1 LYSTVGDFLR
11 FGQMLAAGGHLDGHR
26 VLAEETVALM
36 YDNHLTAAQ
45 VELFDTFM
53 PGRGF
58 GFGSAVVLDPVRAG
72 GTAGEHGW
80 GGAATTTFWV
90 DPVNDLV
97 GVLMAQSMLAP
108 DTPEHELRAIVQA
121 ALAA

>member
-1 LYSTVGDFLR
+1 
-11 FGQMLAAGGHLDGHR
+11 MLHAPRNDQQ
-26 VLAEETVALM
+26 LACARH
-36 YDNHLTAAQ
+36 NLTAAQ
-45 VELFDTFM
+45 LELFDTFA
-53 PGRGF
+53 PGHGF
-58 GFGSAVVLDPVRAG
+58 GFGAAVVLDPARGA
-72 GTAGEHGW
+72 GTAGQHGW